1 MLPVDVRVV
10 PTITFTV
17 IDPTAA
23 LGDARDARSSRAKLL
38 SRALVIGGGVVAG
51 GIAIGGLPGLSLARS
66 SPAQDVRV
74 LNLLLLLEYVQA
86 AFYADANKHA
96 SLTGELAEF
105 SRTVGTHEDKHVAF
119 FKKALGSKA
128 RAKPR
133 VNFGGATRTPRAFTA
148 AAIALEDLG
157 VAAYNGQ
164 ATNVTRKTLAAAAT
178 IVSVEAR
185 HAAWIRDIAGRLP
198 AISPID
204 PAATEAEMLKRL
216 RATGYL
222 KSP

>member
-1 MLPVDVRVV
+1 MVL
-10 PTITFTV
+10 TITVSV
-17 IDPTAA
+17 IDPNAA
-23 LGDARDARSSRAKLL
+23 LADARDARMSRAKLL
-38 SRALVIGGGVVAG
+38 SRALVTGGGVVVG
-51 GIAIGGLPGLSLARS
+51 GVVIGGFPGLALGRP

-86 AFYADANKHA
+86 AFYADANKRG
-96 SLTGELAEF
+96 SLRGELAAF
-105 SRTVGTHEDKHVAF
+105 SRTVGSHEDEHVAF
-119 FKKALGSKA
+119 FKKVLGSKA
-128 RAKPR
+128 RTKPR
-133 VNFGGATRTPRAFTA
+133 VDFGSVTQKARSFTA

-198 AISPID
+198 AISPTD
-204 PAATEAEMLKRL
+204 PSVTEAEMLKRVH
-216 RATGYL
+216 ATGYL
-222 KSP
+222 KSS

>member
-1 MLPVDVRVV
+1 MTRARLLARAAVV
-10 PTITFTV
+10 
-17 IDPTAA
+17 
-23 LGDARDARSSRAKLL
+23 
-38 SRALVIGGGVVAG
+38 GGGVVAG
-51 GIAIGGLPGLSLARS
+51 GIAITGFPGVALGSP

-74 LNLLLLLEYVQA
+74 LDLLLLLEYVQA
-86 AFYADANKHA
+86 AFYADANTRGA
-96 SLTGELAEF
+96 LRGELAEF
-105 SRTVGTHEDKHVAF
+105 SRTVGGHEDEHVAF
-119 FKKALGSKA
+119 FKKALGTKA

-133 VNFGGATRTPRAFTA
+133 VDFRGATRNQKAFTA

-185 HAAWIRDIAGRLP
+185 HAAWIRDIAGQLP
-198 AISPID
+198 AI
-204 PAATEAEMLKRL
+204 AATDPSVTEAKMLKRL
-216 RATGYL
+216 HTAGL